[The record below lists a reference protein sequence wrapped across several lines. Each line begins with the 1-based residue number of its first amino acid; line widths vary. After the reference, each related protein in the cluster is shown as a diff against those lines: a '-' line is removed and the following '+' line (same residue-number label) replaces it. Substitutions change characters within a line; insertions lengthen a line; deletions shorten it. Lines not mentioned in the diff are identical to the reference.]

1 MVSRRVCAV
10 RVGILREGDGCMGK
24 LFAGEKEKLIA
35 VCISGIDEY
44 TQSGY
49 VDTLTKLADSFGYKI
64 IFFATFS
71 STCMSD
77 AFLDGERNIFSL
89 INYKLLDGLVIFAET
104 IKDSA
109 VIQEIVTA
117 AQTAGVFI
125 ISVDHPIR
133 GCYNILFD
141 YRTAM
146 EKLVRHVAKKQDLR
160 RIEYM
165 GGIPGNPA
173 SQERLEVFRA
183 VMEENGRYVEPSQI
197 HYGYFWAE
205 PTEKIMDE
213 ILKRPREEIPDA
225 MVCANDVMALVVCK
239 KLHDAGLNIPDDVVV
254 TGFDGIK
261 EASYHSPKLT
271 TAVMEAEV
279 IGKRIFDIFSDLFE
293 YGEAETTCLLPFT
306 LLFSES
312 SGCGYAQEDATRSMI
327 VQELYAKIDENHY
340 MTNRMVMMMA
350 ELSAC
355 NTVTDV
361 QNSLKAFIP
370 NMASRKSWVCT
381 TDEYLKDAPKVEDIL
396 NHPDSDGYTKRINC
410 MLRRDGWEYEENI
423 VFLKDEILP
432 ELKKDLKL
440 CGKILIVPLH
450 VLEKTIGYFAVSY
463 VPGMIEFHQMQNFV
477 NTLSCELSAVKVQ
490 LEQRIMVEKFKNQSI
505 HDALTGILNRRGFF
519 ERLRES
525 YGKSMESGG
534 KFALIS
540 IDMDGLKYINDT
552 FGHGEGDVAIR
563 FTADALTK
571 VCGEEFFC
579 ARTGGDEFMA
589 AGMVEEEYVKTF
601 ENRLQQEFDKY
612 NLTHPYQVGFSMGM
626 IYAVVVHNLPAAEFI
641 RIADERMYIQKKE
654 HRQREGYRGR

>member
-1 MVSRRVCAV
+1 
-10 RVGILREGDGCMGK
+10 MGK

-44 TQSGY
+44 TQNGY
-49 VDTLTKLADSFGYKI
+49 VDTLTKLVDPFGYKLL
-64 IFFATFS
+64 FFTTFS

-109 VIQEIVTA
+109 VEQKIVA
-117 AQTAGVFI
+117 AARAAGVFV
-125 ISVDHPIR
+125 ISVDHPME

-141 YRTAM
+141 YRAAM
-146 EKLVRHVAKKQDLR
+146 EKLVRHVVEEQNLP

-165 GGIPGNPA
+165 GGIPGDPV
-173 SQERLEVFRA
+173 SQEHLEIFCA
-183 VMEENGRYVEPSQI
+183 VMEENGRCVEPSQI
-197 HYGYFWAE
+197 HYGYFWSE
-205 PTEKIMDE
+205 PTEKVMDE
-213 ILKRPREEIPDA
+213 ILKRPRQEIPDA
-225 MVCANDVMALVVCK
+225 IICANDAMALVVCK
-239 KLHDAGLNIPDDVVV
+239 KLRDAGLSVPEDVAV

-261 EASYHSPKLT
+261 ETSYHSPKLT
-271 TAVMEAEV
+271 TAVMGAEV
-279 IGKRIFDIFSDLFE
+279 IGKQIFGIFAKLFE
-293 YGEAETTCLLPFT
+293 YGKAKTTYLLPFT
-306 LLFSES
+306 MIFSES
-312 SGCGYAQEDATRSMI
+312 SGCYHDGEDTARSTI
-327 VQELYAKIDENHY
+327 VQELYTKIDENHY

-355 NTVTDV
+355 NTAADV
-361 QNSLKAFIP
+361 RDSLKAFIP
-370 NMASRKSWVCT
+370 NMLAWKSWVCII
-381 TDEYLKDAPKVEDIL
+381 DEYLKDCPKVEDIL
-396 NHPDSDGYTKRINC
+396 NAPESGGYTKRVNC

-423 VFLKDEILP
+423 VFSREEILP
-432 ELKKDLKL
+432 DLKKDLLL

-463 VPGMIEFHQMQNFV
+463 APGKIEFHQMQNFV
-477 NTLSCELSAVKVQ
+477 NTLSCELAAVKVR
-490 LEQRIMVEKFKNQSI
+490 LEQRTMVEKFKNQSI

-525 YGKSMESGG
+525 YGQSMKSGG

-552 FGHGEGDVAIR
+552 FGHGEGDVAIC
-563 FTADALTK
+563 FTANALTK
-571 VCGEEFFC
+571 VCGKEFFC

-589 AGMVEEEYVKTF
+589 AGVVEEECANTF
-601 ENRLQQEFDKY
+601 ENRLQKEFDEY
-612 NLTHPYQVGFSMGM
+612 NIAHPYQVGFSMGM

-641 RIADERMYIQKKE
+641 RMADERMYIQKKE

>member
-1 MVSRRVCAV
+1 
-10 RVGILREGDGCMGK
+10 MGK

-44 TQSGY
+44 TQNSY
-49 VDTLTKLADSFGYKI
+49 VDTLTKLVDPFGYKLL
-64 IFFATFS
+64 FFTTFS

-109 VIQEIVTA
+109 VEQKIVA
-117 AQTAGVFI
+117 AARAAGVFV
-125 ISVDHPIR
+125 ISVDHPME

-141 YRTAM
+141 YRAAM
-146 EKLVRHVAKKQDLR
+146 EKLVRHVVEEQNLS

-165 GGIPGNPA
+165 GGIPGDPV
-173 SQERLEVFRA
+173 SQEHLEIFCA
-183 VMEENGRYVEPSQI
+183 VMEENGRCVEPSQI
-197 HYGYFWAE
+197 HYGYFWSE
-205 PTEKIMDE
+205 PTEKVMDE
-213 ILKRPREEIPDA
+213 ILKRPRQEIPDA
-225 MVCANDVMALVVCK
+225 IICANDAMALVVCK
-239 KLHDAGLNIPDDVVV
+239 KLRDAGLSVPEDVAV

-261 EASYHSPKLT
+261 ETSYHSPKLT
-271 TAVMEAEV
+271 TAVMGAEV
-279 IGKRIFDIFSDLFE
+279 IGKQIFDIFAKLFE
-293 YGEAETTCLLPFT
+293 YGKAKTTYLLPFT
-306 LLFSES
+306 MIFSES
-312 SGCGYAQEDATRSMI
+312 SGCYHDGEDTARSTI
-327 VQELYAKIDENHY
+327 VQELYTKIDENHY

-355 NTVTDV
+355 NTAADV
-361 QNSLKAFIP
+361 RDSLKAFIP
-370 NMASRKSWVCT
+370 NMLAWKSWVCII
-381 TDEYLKDAPKVEDIL
+381 DEYLKDCPKVEDIL
-396 NHPDSDGYTKRINC
+396 NAPESGGYTKRVNC

-423 VFLKDEILP
+423 VFSREEILP
-432 ELKKDLKL
+432 DLKKDLLL

-463 VPGMIEFHQMQNFV
+463 APGKIEFHQMQNFV
-477 NTLSCELSAVKVQ
+477 NTLSCELAAVKVR
-490 LEQRIMVEKFKNQSI
+490 LEQRTMVEKFKNQSI

-525 YGKSMESGG
+525 YGQSMKSGG

-552 FGHGEGDVAIR
+552 FGHGEGDVAIC
-563 FTADALTK
+563 FTANALTK
-571 VCGEEFFC
+571 VCGKEFFC

-589 AGMVEEEYVKTF
+589 AGVVEEECANTF
-601 ENRLQQEFDKY
+601 ENRLQKEFDEY
-612 NLTHPYQVGFSMGM
+612 NIAHPYQVGFSMGM

-641 RIADERMYIQKKE
+641 RMADERMYIQKKE